1 MAKQQRAGEDVV
13 IRQADASDAERVAP
27 LYDAYRQFYLQPT
40 DRSLARRFLDERLAR
55 GESVVFIAEDA
66 QSGEPLGFTQLYPT
80 FCSVAARPI
89 WVLYDLFTAAAARRR
104 GVGRLLMNRARD
116 HAASTGAHR
125 IVLSTAHTNTGAQRL
140 YESLGYRL
148 DTAYRVYE
156 LVLE

>member
-1 MAKQQRAGEDVV
+1 MPQEIV
-13 IRQADASDAERVAP
+13 IRQAQAEDVDRIAP
-27 LYDAYRQFYLQPT
+27 LYDAYRQFYRQPA
-40 DRSLARRFLDERLAR
+40 DRALARRFLAERLGR
-55 GESVVFIAEDA
+55 GESVVFVAEDA
-66 QSGEPLGFTQLYPT
+66 QTGEPLGFTQLYPT

-89 WVLYDLFTAAAARRR
+89 WVLYDLFTGAAARRR

-156 LVLE
+156 LFLE